1 MNKCFEGISE
11 IQFDEQ
17 VCVYGMVSEEGEVV
31 GYLKKIDVNEGERKG
46 NVEKWMLDIEDQMK
60 SSLKDL
66 CKKSLQA
73 YPNTVRTEWA
83 KMWPGQ
89 IVLAGSQIFWT
100 TEVEK
105 AITNGELDAY
115 YKVQQ
120 AQIEEIVQM
129 VRTPLKN
136 MERVTIKAL
145 VVIDVHARDVVDQMF
160 REGV

>member
-1 MNKCFEGISE
+1 
-11 IQFDEQ
+11 
-17 VCVYGMVSEEGEVV
+17 
-31 GYLKKIDVNEGERKG
+31 
-46 NVEKWMLDIEDQMK
+46 MK

-105 AITNGELDAY
+105 AISNGELDAY

-120 AQIEEIVQM
+120 S
-129 VRTPLKN
+129 
-136 MERVTIKAL
+136 
-145 VVIDVHARDVVDQMF
+145 
-160 REGV
+160 